1 MNNFLAKPVFLKM
14 LKAYFHRILEVLDHY
29 TLGQVKSRCLPTNK
43 QTNKQTNKKKKN
55 HQEKCNIITMSKNN
69 ELFELFVFGLV
80 FFFFN
85 IFLTCDILAYFFIY
99 NFLRPYF
106 FSS

>member
-1 MNNFLAKPVFLKM
+1 MNDFLAKPVFLKM

-43 QTNKQTNKKKKN
+43 QTKKKKKN

-99 NFLRPYF
+99 NFLKPYF

>member
-1 MNNFLAKPVFLKM
+1 MNDFLAKPVFLKM

-43 QTNKQTNKKKKN
+43 QTKKN

-80 FFFFN
+80 FFFF
-85 IFLTCDILAYFFIY
+85 
-99 NFLRPYF
+99 
-106 FSS
+106 